1 VGFEQVEYERYLY
14 NVTSSTFSW
23 AGYQSVLTPMRE
35 VRSRTIENP
44 FYQGITKVME
54 AHVIGTYASLFG
66 DVPYMEAL
74 SDVEDPKFDDQIA
87 VFDNLQILL
96 QEAIDNLENATGSV
110 IHTDYIFSG
119 NRLKWLQSAWTLKA
133 RYYMHTKEYDKAYA
147 AAQNGISSK
156 ANSMMFKP
164 LNTPG
169 ETSVKNKY
177 FISLSNTPNVGTGNS
192 HLIQLLNS
200 SSGIS
205 RNNAKTNETARLGY
219 YTINNTG
226 PTANFGVAHEL
237 EPQPIITYQENLLIL
252 AETGARTQSFA
263 TGLGHLNTLRAFL
276 NTGAFLNANF
286 SSSPYSYS
294 AYVASDFDAG
304 GMENM
309 DGINA
314 DRALLREII
323 EERYISGFTTF
334 MPFDDSRRLRKSDMD
349 IAVLF
354 PLNTATVIQN
364 VERFLYP
371 DSETLSNQMSPVDP
385 GLFAVTKV
393 NQ

>member
-1 VGFEQVEYERYLY
+1 
-14 NVTSSTFSW
+14 
-23 AGYQSVLTPMRE
+23 
-35 VRSRTIENP
+35 
-44 FYQGITKVME
+44 
-54 AHVIGTYASLFG
+54 
-66 DVPYMEAL
+66 
-74 SDVEDPKFDDQIA
+74 
-87 VFDNLQILL
+87 
-96 QEAIDNLENATGSV
+96 
-110 IHTDYIFSG
+110 
-119 NRLKWLQSAWTLKA
+119 
-133 RYYMHTKEYDKAYA
+133 
-147 AAQNGISSK
+147 
-156 ANSMMFKP
+156 
-164 LNTPG
+164 
-169 ETSVKNKY
+169 
-177 FISLSNTPNVGTGNS
+177 LSNTPNVGTGNS

-200 SSGIS
+200 NSGIS

-219 YTINNTG
+219 YTINNSG

-252 AETGARTQSFA
+252 AEAGARTQSFA

-286 SSSPYSYS
+286 SSSPYAYS

-309 DGINA
+309 DGINST
-314 DRALLREII
+314 RALLREII

-334 MPFDDSRRLRKSDMD
+334 MPFDDARRLRKSDMD
-349 IAVLF
+349 VAVQF
-354 PLNTATVIQN
+354 PLNTPTATQN
-364 VERFLYP
+364 VERFIYP